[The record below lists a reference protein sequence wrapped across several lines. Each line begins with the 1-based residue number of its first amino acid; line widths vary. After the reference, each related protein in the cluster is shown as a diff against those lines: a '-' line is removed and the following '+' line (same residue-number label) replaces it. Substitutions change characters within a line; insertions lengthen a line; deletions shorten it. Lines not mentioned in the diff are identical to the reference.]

1 MTPDQS
7 FISPHNLGAA
17 INEGFGFV
25 AQTYTAGIT
34 GKLAGV
40 FIGVQ
45 SQSKHPLHV
54 TVRGISDGVPDS
66 TILGQAT
73 MPSSLPPP
81 WPVPIVFPEEI
92 EQVAGTQY
100 AIVVHY
106 PGALPSGAGRGQG
119 TWTGATGNPYAGG
132 RLCMSV
138 DGNSWRVEE
147 DSDLHFQTF
156 IKSE

>member
-7 FISPHNLGAA
+7 FITPHNLGAA

-25 AQTYTAGIT
+25 AQTYTAGMT
-34 GKLAGV
+34 GKLAGI
-40 FIGVQ
+40 FIAVQ
-45 SQSKHPLHV
+45 SQSNHPLHV
-54 TVRGISDGVPDS
+54 AIHGVRDGVPDS
-66 TILGQAT
+66 TVLGQAT
-73 MPSSLPPP
+73 MPSGSSLP
-81 WPVPIVFPEEI
+81 WPVPIIFSEEV

-106 PGALPSGAGRGQG
+106 PDALPSGAGRGQG
-119 TWTGATGNPYAGG
+119 TWTGAIGNPYAGG
-132 RLCMSV
+132 MMCMSV

-147 DSDLHFQTF
+147 DHDVHFQTF